1 VPILVVGA
9 NAEEVLMV
17 TTTRGTFDR
26 QLHALQDDTLLLGS
40 MVEKAIERSIDGLV
54 RLDAALAR
62 QIVEDD
68 AQINTQRYKLE
79 EAAVRLIAT
88 QQPLAG
94 DLRLIASVIHIA
106 TDLERMG
113 DYAAGIAKIVLMHG
127 DQPPVKPL
135 IDIPRMAELSRSMLR
150 RSLDAFIRRDV
161 DAARAIVLEDDAVD
175 ALYDQVY
182 RELLTYMIEDPKL
195 IQRATWLL
203 WAAHNVERIAD
214 RTTNICERVVYM
226 VTGQIEDVE
235 PSMY

>member
-1 VPILVVGA
+1 
-9 NAEEVLMV
+9 V

-26 QLHALQDDTLLLGS
+26 QLHALQDDTLLLGN
-40 MVEKAIERSIDGLV
+40 MVEKAIERSIDALV
-54 RLDAALAR
+54 RLDADLAR
-62 QIVEDD
+62 QIIDD
-68 AQINTQRYKLE
+68 DTQINNRRYRLE
-79 EAAVRLIAT
+79 EDAVQLIAT

-94 DLRLIASVIHIA
+94 DLRLIASVIHIS

-135 IDIPRMAELSRSMLR
+135 IDIPRMAELARSMLR
-150 RSLDAFIRRDV
+150 RSLDAFIRRDP
-161 DAARAIVLEDDAVD
+161 DAARALVGEDDQVD

-203 WAAHNVERIAD
+203 WAAHNIERIAD

-226 VTGQIEDVE
+226 VTGVNEDVDI
-235 PSMY
+235 STY

>member
-1 VPILVVGA
+1 
-9 NAEEVLMV
+9 MV

-40 MVEKAIERSIDGLV
+40 MVEKAIERSIDALT

-62 QIVEDD
+62 HVIENDV
-68 AQINTQRYKLE
+68 QINTQRYKLE
-79 EAAVRLIAT
+79 EAAVSLIAT
-88 QQPLAG
+88 QQPLAS

-106 TDLERMG
+106 TDLERIG
-113 DYAAGIAKIVLMHG
+113 DYAAGIAKIVVMHG

-135 IDIPRMAELSRSMLR
+135 IDIPRMSEMARSMLR
-150 RSLDAFIRRDV
+150 RSLDTFIRRDV
-161 DAARAIVLEDDAVD
+161 DAARALVHEDDAVD

-182 RELLTYMIEDPKL
+182 RELLTYMIEDPKK

-203 WAAHNVERIAD
+203 WAAHNIERIAD

-226 VTGQIEDVE
+226 VTGRNEDVDT
-235 PSMY
+235 STY